1 MNRYTQPK
9 IHRSATTYGA
19 QNFISDTLLKCV
31 ILLVLTAARG
41 LISLSLT
48 KCILFSES
56 SVDSEM
62 QPADSETS
70 ENDLQGF
77 QARPLQDRD
86 SKPQGLKI
94 PFCGL
99 HPAMRTTLAG

>member
-1 MNRYTQPK
+1 MNRNMQPK

-70 ENDLQGF
+70 ENDLSGF
-77 QARPLQDRD
+77 
-86 SKPQGLKI
+86 KPVPFKI
-94 PFCGL
+94 GIQNPRG
-99 HPAMRTTLAG
+99 